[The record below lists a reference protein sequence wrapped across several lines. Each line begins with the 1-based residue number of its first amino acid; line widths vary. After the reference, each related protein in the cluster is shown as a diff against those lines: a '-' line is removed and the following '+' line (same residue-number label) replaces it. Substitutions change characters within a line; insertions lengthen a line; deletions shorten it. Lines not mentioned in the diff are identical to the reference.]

1 MTSIAQRE
9 ANQRNAQR
17 STGPKTAAGKAA
29 AAGNAVKHGLC
40 AQGVT
45 RSRTKIPDSGI
56 PIAMRCISTSHPWA
70 RSKSSSSSASRCAHG
85 VSRAPRGS
93 RPACFRIRRWT
104 DGRVTP
110 AARPVRSSAPSP
122 LLLTEQRREV
132 LTTTIT
138 EPAQHAAAL
147 ARATEAESARDQ
159 EPLAAAFMTDGQP
172 LAKLSR
178 YETALERSLFRALHA
193 LQCLQAD
200 RRSQRVSA
208 PAVLD
213 VEASSH

>member
-17 STGPKTAAGKAA
+17 STGPKTAAVRRPRPATPSSTGCVPRAS
-29 AAGNAVKHGLC
+29 
-40 AQGVT
+40 
-45 RSRTKIPDSGI
+45 RSQTKIPDSGI

-70 RSKSSSSSASRCAHG
+70 RSKNSSSSASRCAHG
-85 VSRAPRGS
+85 VSRASRGS

-104 DGRVTP
+104 DGRGD
-110 AARPVRSSAPSP
+110 ARRTASSFECPSP